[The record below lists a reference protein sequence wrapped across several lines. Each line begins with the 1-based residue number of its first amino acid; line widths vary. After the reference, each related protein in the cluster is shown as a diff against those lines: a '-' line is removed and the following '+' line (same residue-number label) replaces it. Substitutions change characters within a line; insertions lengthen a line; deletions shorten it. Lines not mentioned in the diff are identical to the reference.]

1 MQRSSAGAGFHPA
14 RQSATG
20 IDAHSERATLRVGD
34 VFLKV
39 DTDQARIDEFVSPEG
54 AVFSPADIQARFP
67 RDVQPWT
74 DLMQVWRG
82 ASS

>member
-1 MQRSSAGAGFHPA
+1 
-14 RQSATG
+14 
-20 IDAHSERATLRVGD
+20 